1 MKLYKYR
8 DFSRPTKDDFDRLA
22 SVLTQQVFW
31 AARPDTLNDP
41 EELSWRCDYTPT
53 DRTPSLLTDVLVAYR
68 GQTADQA
75 AFLATEAIRNERV
88 GPLAEPVV
96 RNLVE
101 ACRDQ
106 VGLICFGDSA
116 SNPCL
121 WGRYAGNGTGICI
134 EVDVADALMNSQIHR
149 VQYPVE
155 KTVHI
160 DTFLEASTPR
170 GAVTPL
176 FTAALLSKPKCWSPE
191 AELRFV
197 SKRQNVP
204 VQLAGSRITS
214 LVIGDKL
221 PQDTRR
227 RIERIAG
234 EVPHPVP
241 LHVRKG

>member
-1 MKLYKYR
+1 VKLYKYR
-8 DFSRPTKDDFDRLA
+8 DFSLPTEDDFDRLA
-22 SVLTQQVFW
+22 RVLTQQAFW
-31 AARPDTLNDP
+31 AARPEALNDP
-41 EELSWRCDYTPT
+41 EEFSWACDYTPT
-53 DRTPSLLTDVLVAYR
+53 DRTPSLLTDVLVTYR
-68 GQTADQA
+68 GQTLDQA

-88 GPLAEPVV
+88 APLAGPVV
-96 RNLVE
+96 RKLVD

-106 VGLICFGDSA
+106 VGLICFGDSG

-121 WGRYAGNGTGICI
+121 WERYAGGGTGICI

-170 GAVTPL
+170 GAITPL
-176 FTAALLSKPKCWSPE
+176 FAAALLSKPRYWSPE

-197 SKRQNVP
+197 SKRQNVA
-204 VQLAGSRITS
+204 VRLAGSRITS

-221 PQDTRR
+221 SRDTRN

-234 EVPHPVP
+234 EVP
-241 LHVRKG
+241 LRARKD